1 MKLPFDLYLITDPTL
16 PGDVVTATE
25 AALAAAPAGRIAVQL
40 RAKTRTETLESTRD
54 LVALARSLRTVT
66 AARGALLFINE
77 RADVARIVGADGVQL
92 PEDTFT
98 PAEARTVLG
107 EDALVGV
114 SCHDAHGLSRAAAQK
129 ATFATLSP
137 FASSPGKGAPIAL
150 ARFTDLV
157 AGASLPVL
165 ALGGIGAADVPVA
178 LATGVAGIAVIR
190 AVYAARD
197 AGEAASALV
206 GALDSARDGER

>member
-16 PGDVVTATE
+16 PVDLVAATE
-25 AALAAAPAGRIAVQL
+25 AALAAVPPGRIAVQL
-40 RAKTRTETLESTRD
+40 RAKTRTETLESTKD
-54 LVALARSLRTVT
+54 LVALARALREVT

-77 RADVARIVGADGVQL
+77 RADVARIVGADGVHL

-98 PAEARTVLG
+98 PAEARTLLG
-107 EDALVGV
+107 EEALVGV
-114 SCHDAHGLSRAAAQK
+114 SCHDAHGLTRAAAQQ

-165 ALGGIGAADVPVA
+165 ALGGIGPSDVPIA
-178 LATGVAGIAVIR
+178 LATGVAGVAVIR

-197 AGEAASALV
+197 AGEAASGLV
-206 GALDSARDGER
+206 GALDNAHAGRR